1 MIAVRRSLTTA
12 ARIAKIDPDPCLL
25 WRIVA
30 ELPLREG

>member
-1 MIAVRRSLTTA
+1 MIAACRSLPTA
-12 ARIAKIDPDPCLL
+12 ARIAKIDPISCLL